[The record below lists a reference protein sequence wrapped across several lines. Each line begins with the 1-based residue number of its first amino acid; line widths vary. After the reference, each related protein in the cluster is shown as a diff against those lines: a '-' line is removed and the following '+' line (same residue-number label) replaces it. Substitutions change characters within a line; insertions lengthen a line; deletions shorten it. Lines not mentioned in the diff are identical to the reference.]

1 MGACKRLRG
10 RLTFE
15 KRQRRSHIPSVKLSA
30 VSKLTVSPR
39 ARMDAK
45 EAQVR
50 EKLED
55 CLRQATELTGRAGN
69 TVSSLVQLA
78 EVLINAIRL
87 TSNHAK
93 QSPEV
98 SAGV

>member
-1 MGACKRLRG
+1 MDDGNV
-10 RLTFE
+10 
-15 KRQRRSHIPSVKLSA
+15 SSVKLSA

-39 ARMDAK
+39 ARIDAK

-55 CLRQATELTGRAGN
+55 CLKQATELTGRAGN

-78 EVLINAIRL
+78 AVLINAIRL
-87 TSNHAK
+87 TSNPATTPNSRPK
-93 QSPEV
+93 LALVYSL
-98 SAGV
+98 

>member
-1 MGACKRLRG
+1 MDDGNV
-10 RLTFE
+10 
-15 KRQRRSHIPSVKLSA
+15 SSVKLSA

-39 ARMDAK
+39 ARIDAK

-55 CLRQATELTGRAGN
+55 CLKQATELTGRAGN

-87 TSNHAK
+87 TSNPATTPNSRPK
-93 QSPEV
+93 LALVYSL
-98 SAGV
+98 